1 MKELSN
7 VIESLHQRQANIK
20 FQELVKICN
29 RWFGAPR
36 TSSGSHKVYSMP
48 WPGDPRVNIQRA
60 DSGMAKV
67 YQVRQVIAALVRLEA
82 EHGNT

>member
-7 VIESLHQRQANIK
+7 IIESLRQRQANIK
-20 FQELVKICN
+20 FHELVKICN

-36 TSSGSHKVYSMP
+36 MSSGSHKVYSMP

-67 YQVRQVIAALVRLEA
+67 YQVRQVIAALVRLE
-82 EHGNT
+82 EQHGNT